1 MNILTKSVAKEV
13 TDAGLKNIRD
23 MQFINTPVEA
33 SAVEIFYG
41 KHFYFHIYPKYSD
54 IFTPHHVCREDSS
67 ISIPWTDLF
76 PIKWVTV

>member
-13 TDAGLKNIRD
+13 TDAGMKNIRD

-41 KHFYFHIYPKYSD
+41 KHFYFRIYPIRTSLRLTMYAQRTLLS
-54 IFTPHHVCREDSS
+54 
-67 ISIPWTDLF
+67 
-76 PIKWVTV
+76 